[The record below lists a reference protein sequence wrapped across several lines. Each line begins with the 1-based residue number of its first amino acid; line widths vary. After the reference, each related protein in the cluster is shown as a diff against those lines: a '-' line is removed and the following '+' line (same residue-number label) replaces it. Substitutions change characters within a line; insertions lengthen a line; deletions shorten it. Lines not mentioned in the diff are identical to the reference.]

1 MTILLVLKVKE
12 NYAFK
17 INLKAWWCDVV
28 CLVFG
33 SERERERGRGDS
45 CGQFV
50 KLCRLTASHCKYLF
64 GNSEKH
70 FFYRF

>member
-33 SERERERGRGDS
+33 SEREREGGGIVVVNLLN
-45 CGQFV
+45 CAG
-50 KLCRLTASHCKYLF
+50 
-64 GNSEKH
+64 
-70 FFYRF
+70 